1 MKQQHTRKWLCP
13 NGADDQCGFGPCY
26 LSFGKMGTNGQGKP
40 TGLIPIT
47 GNCPAFPTQLQRA
60 AWEPREDGKA
70 KPSPKGKSKA
80 KKTPKKAPKKGAK
93 KGKGKSKKTSPKGK
107 IVGATEISYPMN
119 PEKPSFQSP
128 PKRAPKAKAVHDPAK
143 PGKRA
148 TTDLFREA
156 RQAILVEDGEDEMD
170 ALAILRMAHEESA

>member
-1 MKQQHTRKWLCP
+1 MKQQLTRKWLCP
-13 NGADDQCGFGPCY
+13 NGADDECGFGPCY

-40 TGLIPIT
+40 TGLIPMP

-70 KPSPKGKSKA
+70 KPSPKGKPKA
-80 KKTPKKAPKKGAK
+80 AKTPKKAPTKGAK
-93 KGKGKSKKTSPKGK
+93 KAKGKSKKTSPKGK
-107 IVGATEISYPMN
+107 IVGVTKISRPMN
-119 PEKPSFQSP
+119 PEKPAL
-128 PKRAPKAKAVHDPAK
+128 RAPVAKAVVGPAK

-148 TTDLFREA
+148 TTDLFKAA
-156 RQAILVEDGEDEMD
+156 RQAILVEDGEEEMD

>member
-1 MKQQHTRKWLCP
+1 MKQQLTRKWLCP
-13 NGADDQCGFGPCY
+13 NGADDECGFGPCY

-40 TGLIPIT
+40 TGLIPMP

-70 KPSPKGKSKA
+70 KPSPKGKPKA
-80 KKTPKKAPKKGAK
+80 AKTPKKAPEGAK

-107 IVGATEISYPMN
+107 IVGVTKISRPMN
-119 PEKPSFQSP
+119 PEKPAIRAPQ
-128 PKRAPKAKAVHDPAK
+128 KRAPVAKAVHGPAK
-143 PGKRA
+143 PGKNTA
-148 TTDLFREA
+148 NKFAEA
-156 RQAILVEDGEDEMD
+156 RQAILLEDGEEEMD